1 MVVFLSTL
9 VILMTAVTALGIIGL
24 ATFQVN
30 ARRKQIGTRRALGA
44 RRADIVRHFQLE
56 NGLLGAGGVVAGGLL
71 AYAASGW
78 LTRAF
83 QMAPL
88 PPAYVAASALALLVL
103 GQLAVLWPARRAG
116 AIDPAVATRTV

>member
-1 MVVFLSTL
+1 
-9 VILMTAVTALGIIGL
+9 VTALGIIGL

-44 RRADIVRHFQLE
+44 RRADIVRYFLLE
-56 NGLLGAGGVVAGGLL
+56 NGLLGAGGALVGVLL

-78 LTRAF
+78 LTKVF

-88 PPAYVAASALALLVL
+88 PPLYVAASALALLGL